1 MNTNNEALGAS
12 RSKDGS
18 LDLEGLEERAARTR
32 LDALEDACTGALAF
46 IEKAQDYIDCANDLS
61 EISKT
66 DTECLKDF
74 EGVLGLYKADMK
86 YLNESFEDVMSS
98 FNDLRASYSFCH
110 GLLTRFKNLGS
121 IVQHCADKANG
132 NLILASDYLN
142 KQMYEI

>member
-1 MNTNNEALGAS
+1 MNTNNDTSKAS
-12 RSKDGS
+12 RSKDSS
-18 LDLEGLEERAARTR
+18 LDLEGLEERATRTR
-32 LDALEDACTGALAF
+32 LDALEDTCAGAVAL

-74 EGVLGLYKADMK
+74 ENVLSLYKADMK
-86 YLNESFEDVMSS
+86 YLNESFEDLMSS

-121 IVQHCADKANG
+121 IVQHCADRADG
-132 NLILASDYLN
+132 NLTLAAEFLTKRMEDL
-142 KQMYEI
+142 